1 MNMEAACPI
10 PTGLCADESFRLA
23 IYESG
28 HALTARALG
37 IDIIHVRMRPRP
49 PTLASDKTISGNGID
64 GLLRTLEN
72 RVIEL
77 FGGQIAEEHVCGTNS
92 CCSGDVA
99 RIDELC
105 NLIAGLSGS
114 GDKDD
119 VWFELEDTA
128 LAIFKDQAYRDAI
141 LPIATFLNEQVEA
154 GATEIEGALIDAE
167 LDNTCPKC
175 PRKRVVSVVFYLGV
189 SLHFDH

>member
-1 MNMEAACPI
+1 MNMETSCPL
-10 PTGLCADESFRLA
+10 PTGDCADESFRLA

-37 IDIIHVRMRPRP
+37 IEIIHVRMRPRP
-49 PTLASDKTISGNGID
+49 PVLASDKTISGNSIGA
-64 GLLRTLEN
+64 LLETLEN

-77 FGGQIAEEHVCGTNS
+77 FGGQIAEEHVCDTNS

-114 GDKDD
+114 GDKDAL
-119 VWFELEDTA
+119 WFELEDKA
-128 LAIFKDQAYRDAI
+128 LEIFADQRYRDAV
-141 LPIATFLNEQVEA
+141 LPIARFLHGQVEN
-154 GATEIEGALIDAE
+154 GAAEIDGKLIETE
-167 LDNTCPKC
+167 LDKYL
-175 PRKRVVSVVFYLGV
+175 PRQKKKKGLG
-189 SLHFDH
+189 SFLFRGK

>member
-1 MNMEAACPI
+1 MNMKANCPI

-64 GLLRTLEN
+64 GLLKTLEN

-105 NLIAGLSGS
+105 NLIAGLSGTS
-114 GDKDD
+114 DKDN
-119 VWFELEDTA
+119 VWFALEDTA
-128 LAIFKDQAYRDAI
+128 LEIFKDEAYRDAI
-141 LPIATFLNEQVEA
+141 LPIATFLNDQVEA
-154 GATEIEGALIDAE
+154 GLAEIEGALIDAE
-167 LDNTCPKC
+167 LNKYLPDLPK
-175 PRKRVVSVVFYLGV
+175 KKSGLGGF
-189 SLHFDH
+189 LFGR

>member
-1 MNMEAACPI
+1 MNMEATCPV

-37 IDIIHVRMRPRP
+37 IEIIHVRMRPRP
-49 PTLASDKTISGNGID
+49 PVLASDKTISGNTIGA
-64 GLLRTLEN
+64 LLETLEN

-77 FGGQIAEEHVCGTNS
+77 FGGQIAEEHVCDTNS

-105 NLIAGLSGS
+105 NLIAGLSGA
-114 GDKDD
+114 GDKDT
-119 VWFELEDTA
+119 VWFTLEDRA
-128 LAIFKDQAYRDAI
+128 LAIFADQSYRDAI
-141 LPIATFLNEQVEA
+141 LPIAQFLNDQVAA
-154 GATEIEGALIDAE
+154 GATEIDGKLIDAE
-167 LDNTCPKC
+167 LDK
-175 PRKRVVSVVFYLGV
+175 YLPPLAKKKTLGGFLFG
-189 SLHFDH
+189 SK